1 MSATKNSTQSDD
13 LDCDFDTED
22 DVDEDDTD
30 VDCDGRLPNEGGF
43 LLWLSLT
50 GNWENV
56 GIEEDGEDV
65 KEVLD
70 SAARNPDQ
78 SGNWRPS
85 PRVTGGTARHRELS
99 SCSRKQ
105 SDLT

>member
-13 LDCDFDTED
+13 LDGDFDTED

-30 VDCDGRLPNEGGF
+30 EDCDGRLPNEGGF

-70 SAARNPDQ
+70 SVARNPDQ
-78 SGNWRPS
+78 SGNW
-85 PRVTGGTARHRELS
+85 
-99 SCSRKQ
+99 
-105 SDLT
+105 